1 METLQKIKNEIKKVI
16 VGHDTLINSM
26 LITLVSNGHI
36 LIEGVPGIAK
46 TTAVKALASTINLDF
61 KRVQFTPDLLP
72 SDITG
77 VEIYNPKTNEFQI
90 KKGPVFTNFLLADE
104 INRAPA
110 KVQSALLEAMQE
122 RQVSIAEENFKLP
135 EIFMVLATQN
145 PIEQE
150 GTYPLPEAQLDR
162 FMLKVDVGYNSLDEE
177 IEIIKLLEK
186 KEEINP
192 VATKEDILKLQK
204 EVKNIHIDDEL
215 IRYIATLI
223 DATRHPS
230 KYIKLHEYIEL
241 GASPRAT
248 ISLVNGAKA
257 NAMLKN
263 KDYVAPSDII
273 ELIPLVLNHRIK
285 LNYKAEADEI
295 TPKIIIKEIIDTID
309 IPWKH

>member
-1 METLQKIKNEIKKVI
+1 MQTLQNIKNEMKKAI
-16 VGHDTLINSM
+16 IGHEKLIDSM
-26 LITLVSNGHI
+26 LIALITKGHI

-46 TTAVKALASTINLDF
+46 TTAVKALAKTVDLEF
-61 KRVQFTPDLLP
+61 KRIQFTPDLLP

-77 VEIYNPKTNEFQI
+77 IEIYNPKTNEFQI

-135 EIFMVLATQN
+135 DPFMVLATQN

-162 FMLKVDVGYNSLDEE
+162 FMLKVEVGYNTLEEE
-177 IEIIKLLEK
+177 IEIIKLLDNPQK
-186 KEEINP
+186 INP
-192 VATKEDILKLQK
+192 VAKKEDIIKLQK
-204 EVKNIHIDDEL
+204 EVKNIHIDEEL
-215 IRYIATLI
+215 IRYIATI
-223 DATRHPS
+223 INETRKPKH
-230 KYIKLHEYIEL
+230 IKLGEYIEL

-248 ISLVNGAKA
+248 ISLVNASKA

-273 ELIPLVLNHRIK
+273 ELIPLVLKHRIK

-295 TPKIIIKEIIDTID
+295 NKDLIIKEIIEAID
-309 IPWKH
+309 IP

>member
-1 METLQKIKNEIKKVI
+1 MSILNRIKNEIKKVI
-16 VGHDTLINSM
+16 IGHENLINSM
-26 LITLVSNGHI
+26 LIALISKGHI
-36 LIEGVPGIAK
+36 LIEGVPGVAK
-46 TTAVKALASTINLDF
+46 TTAVKALAQTIDLNF
-61 KRVQFTPDLLP
+61 KRIQFTPDLLP

-90 KKGPVFTNFLLADE
+90 KKGPIFTNFLLADE

-135 EIFMVLATQN
+135 SIFMVLATQN

-162 FMLKVDVGYNSLDEE
+162 FMLKVEVGYNSIEEE
-177 IEIIKLLEK
+177 IEIIKMLDKPQKIEK
-186 KEEINP
+186 
-192 VATKEDILKLQK
+192 VANENDILNLQK
-204 EVKNIHIDDEL
+204 ELKNIHIDEEL
-215 IRYIATLI
+215 IRYIVTI
-223 DATRHPS
+223 VNETRNPS
-230 KYIKLHEYIEL
+230 HIKYKEYIEV

-273 ELIPLVLNHRIK
+273 ELIPLVLKHRIS

-295 TPKIIIKEIIDTID
+295 SKDLIIKEIIKAIE
-309 IPWKH
+309 IP

>member
-1 METLQKIKNEIKKVI
+1 MQTLQNIKNEMKKAI
-16 VGHDTLINSM
+16 IGHEKLIDSM
-26 LITLVSNGHI
+26 LIALITKGHI

-46 TTAVKALASTINLDF
+46 TTAVKALAKTVDLEF
-61 KRVQFTPDLLP
+61 KRIQFTPDLLP

-77 VEIYNPKTNEFQI
+77 IEIYNPKTNEFQI

-135 EIFMVLATQN
+135 DPFMVLATQN

-162 FMLKVDVGYNSLDEE
+162 FMLKVEVGYNTLEEE
-177 IEIIKLLEK
+177 IEIIKLLDNPQK
-186 KEEINP
+186 INP
-192 VATKEDILKLQK
+192 VAKKEDIIKLQK
-204 EVKNIHIDDEL
+204 EVKNIHIDEEL
-215 IRYIATLI
+215 IRYIATI
-223 DATRHPS
+223 INETRKPTH
-230 KYIKLHEYIEL
+230 IKLGEYIEL

-248 ISLVNGAKA
+248 ISLVNASKA

-273 ELIPLVLNHRIK
+273 ELIPLVLKHRIK

-295 TPKIIIKEIIDTID
+295 NKDLIIKEIIEAID
-309 IPWKH
+309 IP

>member
-1 METLQKIKNEIKKVI
+1 MQIIQDIKNEIKKAI
-16 VGHDTLINSM
+16 IGHENLINSM
-26 LITLVSNGHI
+26 LIALITKGHI

-46 TTAVKALASTINLDF
+46 TTAVKALAKSVNLEF

-122 RQVSIAEENFKLP
+122 RQVSIGEENFILP
-135 EIFMVLATQN
+135 EPFMVLATQN

-162 FMLKVDVGYNSLDEE
+162 FMLKVEVGYNTPEEE
-177 IEIIKLLEK
+177 IEIIKLLENPKEIQSVADK
-186 KEEINP
+186 K
-192 VATKEDILKLQK
+192 DILNLQN
-204 EVKNIHIDDEL
+204 ELKNIHIDEEL
-215 IRYIATLI
+215 L
-223 DATRHPS
+223 
-230 KYIKLHEYIEL
+230 KYIVNIVNETRFPKHIQYGEYIEL

-248 ISLVNGAKA
+248 ISLVNASKA

-273 ELIPLVLNHRIK
+273 ELIPLVLKHRIT

-295 TPKIIIKEIIDTID
+295 SKDLIIKNIIEAID
-309 IPWKH
+309 IP

>member
-1 METLQKIKNEIKKVI
+1 MQILQDIKKEIQKVI
-16 VGHDTLINSM
+16 IGHENLINSM
-26 LITLVSNGHI
+26 LIALITKGHI

-46 TTAVKALASTINLDF
+46 TTAVKTLAKSIDLDF

-77 VEIYNPKTNEFQI
+77 VEIYNPKKNEFQI

-135 EIFMVLATQN
+135 EPFMVLATQN

-162 FMLKVDVGYNSLDEE
+162 FMLKVEVGYNSIDEE
-177 IEIIKLLEK
+177 IEIVKMLENPK
-186 KEEINP
+186 EINQ
-192 VATKEDILKLQK
+192 VANINDILNLQN
-204 EVKNIHIDDEL
+204 ELKNIHIDEEL
-215 IRYIATLI
+215 IRYIATI
-223 DATRHPS
+223 VNETRNPKH
-230 KYIKLHEYIEL
+230 IKLGEYIEL

-257 NAMLKN
+257 NALLNN

-273 ELIPLVLNHRIK
+273 ELIPLVLKHRIK
-285 LNYKAEADEI
+285 LNYKAQADEI
-295 TPKIIIKEIIDTID
+295 DKDLIIKEIIEAVD
-309 IPWKH
+309 IP

>member
-1 METLQKIKNEIKKVI
+1 MQTLQNIKNEIKKAI
-16 VGHDTLINSM
+16 IGHDNLINSM
-26 LITLVSNGHI
+26 LIALITKGHL

-46 TTAVKALASTINLDF
+46 TTAVKALANSIDLEF

-122 RQVSIAEENFKLP
+122 RQVSIAEENFSLP
-135 EIFMVLATQN
+135 EPFMVLATQN

-162 FMLKVDVGYNSLDEE
+162 FMLKVEVGYNTPEE
-177 IEIIKLLEK
+177 EFEIIKLLDNP
-186 KEEINP
+186 KEISP
-192 VATKEDILKLQK
+192 VANKEDILKLQK

-215 IRYIATLI
+215 I
-223 DATRHPS
+223 
-230 KYIKLHEYIEL
+230 KYIIEIINETRNPKKIKYKEYIEL

-248 ISLVNGAKA
+248 ISLVNASKA
-257 NAMLKN
+257 NALLKN

-273 ELIPLVLNHRIK
+273 ELIPLVLKHRIK

-295 TPKIIIKEIIDTID
+295 SKDLIIKDIIEAID
-309 IPWKH
+309 IP

>member
-1 METLQKIKNEIKKVI
+1 MQTLQNIKNEIKKAI
-16 VGHDTLINSM
+16 IGHENLINSM
-26 LITLVSNGHI
+26 LIALITKGHI

-46 TTAVKALASTINLDF
+46 TTAVKALANSIDLEF
-61 KRVQFTPDLLP
+61 KRIQFTPDLLP
-72 SDITG
+72 SDIIG

-122 RQVSIAEENFKLP
+122 RQISIAEENFSLP
-135 EIFMVLATQN
+135 KPFMVLATQN

-162 FMLKVDVGYNSLDEE
+162 FMLKVEVGYNTPEE
-177 IEIIKLLEK
+177 EFEIIKLLDNPK
-186 KEEINP
+186 KINP
-192 VATKEDILKLQK
+192 VANKEDILKFQK

-215 IRYIATLI
+215 I
-223 DATRHPS
+223 
-230 KYIKLHEYIEL
+230 KYIIEIVSETRNPKKIKYKEYIEL

-248 ISLVNGAKA
+248 ISLVNASKA

-273 ELIPLVLNHRIK
+273 ELIPLVLKHRIK

-295 TPKIIIKEIIDTID
+295 SKDLIIKDIIEAID
-309 IPWKH
+309 IP

>member
-1 METLQKIKNEIKKVI
+1 METLQNIKQEIKKAI
-16 VGHDTLINSM
+16 IGHDKLINSM
-26 LITLVSNGHI
+26 LIGLITKGHI

-46 TTAVKALASTINLDF
+46 TTAVKALAKSVDLDF
-61 KRVQFTPDLLP
+61 KRIQFTPDLLP

-77 VEIYNPKTNEFQI
+77 IEIYNPKTNEFQI

-122 RQVSIAEENFKLP
+122 RQVSIAEENFPLP
-135 EIFMVLATQN
+135 EPFLVLATQN

-162 FMLKVDVGYNSLDEE
+162 FMLKVEVGYNTLEE
-177 IEIIKLLEK
+177 EVEIIKLLDNP
-186 KEEINP
+186 KEIKA
-192 VATKEDILKLQK
+192 VANKEDILNLQK
-204 EVKNIHIDDEL
+204 KLKNIHIDEEL
-215 IRYIATLI
+215 IKYIATI
-223 DATRHPS
+223 VNATRYPA
-230 KYIKLHEYIEL
+230 KYIKLFEYIEV

-248 ISLVNGAKA
+248 ISLVNAAKA

-263 KDYVAPSDII
+263 KDFVAPSDII
-273 ELIPLVLNHRIK
+273 ELIPLVLKHRIK

-295 TPKIIIKEIIDTID
+295 KKDIIIKEIIDTID
-309 IPWKH
+309 IP

>member
-1 METLQKIKNEIKKVI
+1 MSILNSIKNEIKKVI
-16 VGHDTLINSM
+16 IGHENLINSM
-26 LITLVSNGHI
+26 LIALISKGHI

-46 TTAVKALASTINLDF
+46 TTAVKALAKTIDLEF
-61 KRVQFTPDLLP
+61 KRIQFTPDLLP

-90 KKGPVFTNFLLADE
+90 KKGPIFTNFLLADE

-135 EIFMVLATQN
+135 SPFMVLATQN

-162 FMLKVDVGYNSLDEE
+162 FMLKVEVGYNSIEEE
-177 IEIIKLLEK
+177 IKIIKMLDNPQTIEK
-186 KEEINP
+186 
-192 VATKEDILKLQK
+192 VANKEDILTLQN
-204 EVKNIHIDDEL
+204 ELKNIHIDDEL
-215 IRYIATLI
+215 I
-223 DATRHPS
+223 
-230 KYIKLHEYIEL
+230 KYIVTIVNETRNPTHIKYKEYIEV

-248 ISLVNGAKA
+248 ISLVNGSKA

-273 ELIPLVLNHRIK
+273 ELIPLVLKHRIS
-285 LNYKAEADEI
+285 LNYKAQADEI
-295 TPKIIIKEIIDTID
+295 TKDIIIKEIIKAVD
-309 IPWKH
+309 IP

>member
-1 METLQKIKNEIKKVI
+1 METLQNIKKEIKKTI
-16 VGHDTLINSM
+16 IGHEKLIDSM
-26 LITLVSNGHI
+26 LIGLVSNGHI

-46 TTAVKALASTINLDF
+46 TTAVKALAASINLDF
-61 KRVQFTPDLLP
+61 KRIQFTPDLLP

-77 VEIYNPKTNEFQI
+77 IEIYNPKTNEFQI

-135 EIFMVLATQN
+135 EPFMVLATQN

-162 FMLKVDVGYNSLDEE
+162 FMLKVDVDYNTLDEE
-177 IEIIKLLEK
+177 VEIIKLLDNQK
-186 KEEINP
+186 PINP

-215 IRYIATLI
+215 IKYIATI
-223 DATRHPS
+223 VDATRYPQ
-230 KYIKLHEYIEL
+230 KYIKLYDYIEL

-248 ISLVNGAKA
+248 ISLVNASKA

-273 ELIPLVLNHRIK
+273 ELIPSVLNHRIK
-285 LNYKAEADEI
+285 LNYKAEVDEI
-295 TPKIIIKEIIDTID
+295 KPKIIIKEIIDTID
-309 IPWKH
+309 IP